1 MYSNSLC
8 YGRTFFS
15 TQSSSF
21 SLFKMNPSTTKM
33 QSHNILQTLQAKIQ
47 IKADRER
54 EEKKKRN
61 RDETQLQRKQHRTEH
76 PSQQRYTNV
85 PTPQPRFSRV
95 DFVTLMHVGNL
106 SGLAKADIIQLF
118 RDKLDIVHIIC
129 KYIHYHYAFV
139 IILRRDAVDLLPHT
153 CKERV
158 VLFKERRIKISVAH
172 NQQIHH
178 SQLVI
183 MQNGEEVC
191 AFHANGSCE
200 HDHHLRSGNC
210 LFGRHSNTSS
220 PPVRSQKGNGQQQQP
235 ITAAAQDTRI
245 RELLEKKDGKCL
257 V

>member
-1 MYSNSLC
+1 MYSNYSLLYC
-8 YGRTFFS
+8 RTFFS

-47 IKADRER
+47 IQADRER

-118 RDKLDIVHIIC
+118 RDKLGIVHIID
-129 KYIHYHYAFV
+129 KFIRYHYAFV

-158 VLFKERRIKISVAH
+158 VLFKERRIKISVAR

-200 HDHHLRSGNC
+200 HDHHLRSGRNC
-210 LFGRHSNTSS
+210 LFGRHS
-220 PPVRSQKGNGQQQQP
+220 PPVRSQKRNGQQQQP

-245 RELLEKKDGKCL
+245 RELLEKKDGKCF